1 MQKTL
6 VILSGLPGT
15 GKTVL
20 ANLVAHRLRIPL
32 LSIDDV
38 VAAIPPQMRRHA
50 DPFWEDMIRILL
62 NLVEYQLERG
72 FSVVVDS
79 VFMGEDRYW
88 AYEIADRT
96 EAAFRP
102 IYTYLSDERIWEERV
117 RQRVATA
124 PPEIRDKI
132 ATWESIQEQRK
143 HFHPWKPESAL
154 FVDGVH
160 SIEDSLEKVLR
171 YITTAEMVLEPLW
184 ADSRNH
190 SHLR

>member
-1 MQKTL
+1 MRKTL

-20 ANLVAHRLRIPL
+20 ADLVAHRLRIPL

-38 VAAIPPQMRRHA
+38 VAAIPHHMSRHA

-79 VFMGEDRYW
+79 VFMGKDRYC
-88 AYEIADRT
+88 AYEIAGRT

-102 IYTYLSDERIWEERV
+102 IYTYLSDERMWEERV
-117 RQRVATA
+117 RQRVETA
-124 PPEIRDKI
+124 PPEIRDQV
-132 ATWESIQEQRK
+132 ATWERILEQRK

-154 FVDGVH
+154 FVDGVNAV
-160 SIEDSLEKVLR
+160 DANLEQVLAF
-171 YITTAEMVLEPLW
+171 IIADDVSLEPL
-184 ADSRNH
+184 
-190 SHLR
+190 